1 MAMYWREK
9 SRGTPGRARLFEMQE
24 ETEQAAARL
33 LGTSAENIVL
43 LANSSEAL
51 NLLANSIRWQA
62 GDEVLISDLEFPSNV
77 VVWLRLK
84 EIGVRSDRDSHEG
97 GVMRLEDWTSRLS
110 TATRSSPSA
119 RSAI

>member
-1 MAMYWREK
+1 MYWREK
-9 SRGTPGRARLFEMQE
+9 SRGTPGRARLFEMQKD
-24 ETEQAAARL
+24 TEQAAATL

-51 NLLANSIRWQA
+51 NLLANSIHWQP

-84 EIGVRSDRDSHEG
+84 GSG
-97 GVMRLEDWTSRLS
+97 FG
-110 TATRSSPSA
+110 
-119 RSAI
+119 